1 LSLSVSLIGQLLL
14 ARKFHTQPSIGT
26 MSGSLTF
33 LFSPFSPADLVK
45 PEATIIAF
53 IGENLRIGTHTVDL
67 LTDLDL
73 QLFAR
78 AAADDG
84 FRGKAKET
92 MTFFA
97 GGRRIVFVG
106 CGAAPV
112 MPVDLGARA
121 AAAAGYAARIVI
133 VCDLPEGPDLSCE
146 AVAQLALGFRLA
158 SYRFDIYRTSRPE
171 PQLPEDRTVTLLTTS
186 VEAAQIAYTRDS
198 AVADGVEFARS
209 LVNEPGNVL
218 TPSEFARRVR
228 TLDAVGVE
236 VEILNEAELER
247 MGFRALLGVGQGSV
261 QESHVAILRWHGA
274 PDRDAPPLAFI
285 GKGVCFDSGGIS
297 IKSATDMA
305 EMKGDMAGAAC
316 VTGLMLALASR
327 RAPVNV
333 VGAIGLV
340 ENMPGGKAQRPGD
353 IVRSLSGQ
361 TIEIIDTDY
370 EGRLVLADLLWHVQS
385 TFRPRF
391 MIDLATLTH
400 DIVTGIGRE
409 RAGLFSN
416 DDELATRL
424 NLAAIAT
431 GELVWRMPMG
441 PNFDEEMDSKIAD
454 VRNIDS
460 PFGGA
465 CTAANFI
472 QRFVNAVPWVHL
484 DIAGPA
490 YDLPKSAISP
500 SWGTG
505 WGVRLLDRLVRDL
518 EHQHE
523 GTAPRR

>member
-1 LSLSVSLIGQLLL
+1 MSESLSFSFSPLSSSDLAKQPDDATVVAFAGEDLKVGARTAELL
-14 ARKFHTQPSIGT
+14 AT
-26 MSGSLTF
+26 
-33 LFSPFSPADLVK
+33 
-45 PEATIIAF
+45 
-53 IGENLRIGTHTVDL
+53 
-67 LTDLDL
+67 LDW
-73 QLFAR
+73 QLFPR
-78 AAADDG
+78 AASDAG
-84 FRGKAKET
+84 FRGKPDDT
-92 MTFFA
+92 MTLFA
-97 GGRRIVFVG
+97 GHRRIVFVG
-106 CGAAPV
+106 MGTGRAAPI
-112 MPVDLGARA
+112 DLGGRA
-121 AAAAGYAARIVI
+121 AAAAGYAAKIVI
-133 VCDLPEGPDLSCE
+133 AGDLPGDAELSPQATAE
-146 AVAQLALGFRLA
+146 LALGFRLA
-158 SYRFDIYRTSRPE
+158 SYRFNAYRTRRPE
-171 PQLPEDRTVTLLTTS
+171 PQLPAERHVLIMTS
-186 VEAAQIAYTRDS
+186 SPEEAQVAHAREAAIAE
-198 AVADGVEFARS
+198 GVELARS
-209 LVNEPGNVL
+209 LINEPANVL
-218 TPSEFARRVR
+218 TPSEFTRRLHV
-228 TLDAVGVE
+228 LEKAGVE
-236 VEILNEAELER
+236 VQILGEAELER
-247 MGFRALLGVGQGSV
+247 MGFRALLGVGQGSSE
-261 QESHVAILRWHGA
+261 ESHVAILRWQGA
-274 PDRDAPPLAFI
+274 ADPDAPPLGFV

-316 VTGLMLALASR
+316 VTGLMLGLAR
-327 RAPVNV
+327 RKAPVNA

-370 EGRLVLADLLWHVQS
+370 EGRLVLADLLWHVQA

-416 DDELATRL
+416 NDELAMRL
-424 NLAAIAT
+424 EQASSTT

-460 PFGGA
+460 PSGGA

-472 QRFVNAVPWVHL
+472 QRFVNGVPWVHL

-505 WGVRLLDRLVRDL
+505 WGVRLLDRLTRDL
-518 EHQHE
+518 EPQHQESTPKH
-523 GTAPRR
+523 